1 VLSSKRKAF
10 LVQVLQK
17 QKVQAKMA
25 PKCELVG
32 QFNGWYGLV
41 VMTEDCGSSNS
52 SSILGAGPLIL
63 KCDNMSFQTVRGM
76 RDLIGADACIQEF
89 IEGNFRRVVASY
101 GYLPQYTPAVESFEL
116 LAAKSA
122 AGDAIKDE
130 IYYFK
135 DKGDRELG
143 LRFDLTVPLGRVA
156 SSTQL
161 KMPYKRY
168 AIEEVYRYD
177 RPQAKRYRAFKQAD
191 IDILGVKDLTAELEV
206 MLITRD
212 TFAKLGLKPC
222 VIFNSRKLLEE
233 LISNF
238 AKGREIETMRILDKL
253 DKVGE
258 KNCKEMLAEKGIDEA
273 IVDIINENNLEK
285 ITQIL
290 GQNSAG
296 IIEVKEFSEMCKENK
311 LEFVEYNA
319 ALARGLEYYTG
330 IVFEIKVDDGPSVGG
345 GGRYDR
351 LVANY
356 GGSDTPAVGISYGV
370 SRLFDILKEKGFK
383 VGQEGLFLAGI
394 NISSKELVK
403 LGNTLREGGIF
414 VETDLAEKSVSKAF
428 EYAEKKGYQY
438 IGIIGENEIKE
449 SKITIKNLKTGKQE
463 TIENNVEQVKLFLMK

>member
-1 VLSSKRKAF
+1 
-10 LVQVLQK
+10 
-17 QKVQAKMA
+17 
-25 PKCELVG
+25 
-32 QFNGWYGLV
+32 
-41 VMTEDCGSSNS
+41 
-52 SSILGAGPLIL
+52 
-63 KCDNMSFQTVRGM
+63 MSFQTVRGM
-76 RDLIGADACIQEF
+76 RDLIGQDACIQEY
-89 IEGNFRRVVASY
+89 IEGSCRKVFASY

-122 AGDAIKDE
+122 AGEEIKNE

-191 IDILGVKDLTAELEV
+191 IDLLGVKGLEAELEV
-206 MLITRD
+206 MLVTRD
-212 TFAKLGLKPC
+212 TFKQLGLKPC

-233 LISNF
+233 LIANF
-238 AKGREIETMRILDKL
+238 AKGKEIETMRILDKL
-253 DKVGE
+253 EKIGE
-258 KNCKEMLAEKGIDEA
+258 KDCKAMLIEKEIDA
-273 IVDIINENNLEK
+273 SIVDIINRNDLLE

-296 IIEVKEFSEMCKENK
+296 LKEVKEFSELCKENK
-311 LEFVEYNA
+311 LDFIEYSA

-330 IVFEIKVDDGPSVGG
+330 LVFEIKVDNGPSVGG

-351 LVANY
+351 LVASY
-356 GGSDTPAVGISYGV
+356 GGQDTPAVGISYGV
-370 SRLFDILKEKGFK
+370 SRLFDILKENGFK
-383 VGQEGLFLAGI
+383 VGQEGLFLTGI
-394 NISSKELVK
+394 GVKPSELSKI
-403 LGNTLREGGIF
+403 GNTLRIQGIF
-414 VETDLAEKSVSKAF
+414 VETDLAGKNISKSF

-438 IGIIGENEIKE
+438 VGIIGDNEK
-449 SKITIKNLKTGKQE
+449 KDGTITIKNIKTGKQD
-463 TIENNVEQVKLFLMK
+463 TVENNAEQVKLFLSK